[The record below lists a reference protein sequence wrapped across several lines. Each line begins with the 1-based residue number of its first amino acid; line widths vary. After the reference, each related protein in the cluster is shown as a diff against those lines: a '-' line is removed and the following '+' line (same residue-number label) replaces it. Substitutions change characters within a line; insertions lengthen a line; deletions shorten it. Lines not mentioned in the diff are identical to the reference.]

1 MATSFLLRRGPS
13 AALKTVLR
21 EAQVCR
27 GLASTVSLS
36 AESGKTE
43 KGLPPNSKR
52 QSPPKNVVEPKE
64 RGKLLATPAAAEL
77 SKNLS
82 SPSSYPSVVNPGGRV
97 AGPRP
102 SPEDSMLFT
111 DKGVPEF
118 LSRKTLV
125 EFPQKVLPPFRKQGS
140 DSRAVQEN
148 RGGTDGSS
156 SSSSSSASSSDS
168 ESDEEGGG
176 STVGPQVTS
185 RGRGGLPKPQASR
198 SLENGAPKIAASTK
212 EKTRS
217 QQGQPDPSPPE
228 RPRQAKKKGAP
239 VKPLEDRKDT
249 KPKTTAPRLQA
260 DKELMKHN
268 VKEKQMGKILRSSE
282 KDKESPKPLEVK
294 KASPDLVKSGLST
307 QPPASPAPATAASP
321 TPATS
326 GLSTQPAASSAPAT
340 SGLSAQPAASPVPSS
355 EASRAGGQLQAPPE
369 TRDGRLEKQVLERD
383 GEGVFPPVSREGSGE
398 RIMGGV
404 LQAQEEMLG
413 DQVPPVQHGKPAGLE
428 LEGKDETASAPGPAE
443 QDDTQEPAQAA
454 SPAEPFDNTT
464 YRNLQHHDY
473 TPYTF
478 LDLNLDLSKF
488 RMPQPSSGRESPR
501 H

>member
-1 MATSFLLRRGPS
+1 MAASLLLRRGPS

-21 EAQVCR
+21 EARVCR

-64 RGKLLATPAAAEL
+64 RGKPLATPAAAEL

-82 SPSSYPSVVNPGGRV
+82 SPSSYPVVNPGGRV

-102 SPEDSMLFT
+102 SPEDSVLFT

-140 DSRAVQEN
+140 ASRAAQEN
-148 RGGTDGSS
+148 RGGADGSS
-156 SSSSSSASSSDS
+156 SSSSGSSDS
-168 ESDEEGGG
+168 ESDEDGGG
-176 STVGPQVTS
+176 ATLGPRVTS

-198 SLENGAPKIAASTK
+198 SLENGAPRIAASTK
-212 EKTRS
+212 EKPRS

-249 KPKTTAPRLQA
+249 KPRTTAPGLHA
-260 DKELMKHN
+260 DKELMKQN

-282 KDKESPKPLEVK
+282 KEKESPKPLEVK
-294 KASPDLVKSGLST
+294 KASPDHV
-307 QPPASPAPATAASP
+307 
-321 TPATS
+321 TS
-326 GLSTQPAASSAPAT
+326 GLSTQPAASSTPVT
-340 SGLSAQPAASPVPSS
+340 SGLSTQLAASPVPSS

-383 GEGVFPPVSREGSGE
+383 GEGAFPPVGREGSGE

-404 LQAQEEMLG
+404 LQAREEALG
-413 DQVPPVQHGKPAGLE
+413 DRSPLKPP
-428 LEGKDETASAPGPAE
+428 APPSRSIIPRTGISS
-443 QDDTQEPAQAA
+443 TM
-454 SPAEPFDNTT
+454 TT
-464 YRNLQHHDY
+464 PR
-473 TPYTF
+473 TP
-478 LDLNLDLSKF
+478 S
-488 RMPQPSSGRESPR
+488 
-501 H
+501 

>member
-1 MATSFLLRRGPS
+1 MAASLLLRRGRS

-21 EAQVCR
+21 EARLCR

-43 KGLPPNSKR
+43 KGLPPDSKR
-52 QSPPKNVVEPKE
+52 QSPPK
-64 RGKLLATPAAAEL
+64 T
-77 SKNLS
+77 
-82 SPSSYPSVVNPGGRV
+82 
-97 AGPRP
+97 
-102 SPEDSMLFT
+102 
-111 DKGVPEF
+111 
-118 LSRKTLV
+118 
-125 EFPQKVLPPFRKQGS
+125 
-140 DSRAVQEN
+140 
-148 RGGTDGSS
+148 
-156 SSSSSSASSSDS
+156 
-168 ESDEEGGG
+168 
-176 STVGPQVTS
+176 
-185 RGRGGLPKPQASR
+185 
-198 SLENGAPKIAASTK
+198 STK

-228 RPRQAKKKGAP
+228 RPRQAKKKGTP
-239 VKPLEDRKDT
+239 VRPLEDRKDT
-249 KPKTTAPRLQA
+249 KPRTTAPGLHA
-260 DKELMKHN
+260 DKELMKQN

-294 KASPDLVKSGLST
+294 KASPDHVKSGLST
-307 QPPASPAPATAASP
+307 QPAVSPAPATSGLSAQPAASS
-321 TPATS
+321 TPVTS
-326 GLSTQPAASSAPAT
+326 GLSTQPAASSTPVT
-340 SGLSAQPAASPVPSS
+340 SGLSTQPAASPVPSS

-383 GEGVFPPVSREGSGE
+383 GEGAFPPVGREGSGE

-404 LQAQEEMLG
+404 LQAREEALG
-413 DQVPPVQHGKPAGLE
+413 DQVPPVQHQPGKPAGLE

-443 QDDTQEPAQAA
+443 RGDTQEPAQAA

-488 RMPQPSSGRESPR
+488 RIPQPSSGRESPR

>member
-1 MATSFLLRRGPS
+1 M
-13 AALKTVLR
+13 
-21 EAQVCR
+21 
-27 GLASTVSLS
+27 
-36 AESGKTE
+36 
-43 KGLPPNSKR
+43 
-52 QSPPKNVVEPKE
+52 
-64 RGKLLATPAAAEL
+64 
-77 SKNLS
+77 
-82 SPSSYPSVVNPGGRV
+82 
-97 AGPRP
+97 
-102 SPEDSMLFT
+102 
-111 DKGVPEF
+111 
-118 LSRKTLV
+118 
-125 EFPQKVLPPFRKQGS
+125 PPFRKEGS
-140 DSRAVQEN
+140 ESRAVQEN

-156 SSSSSSASSSDS
+156 SSSSSSSSSDS

-176 STVGPQVTS
+176 STVDPPVTS

-198 SLENGAPKIAASTK
+198 SLESGAPKIAASTK

-217 QQGQPDPSPPE
+217 EQGQPDLSPPE

-249 KPKTTAPRLQA
+249 KLKTTAPRLQA
-260 DKELMKHN
+260 DKELMKQN

-294 KASPDLVKSGLST
+294 KASPDHVKSGLST
-307 QPPASPAPATAASP
+307 QPAGSPAPAP
-321 TPATS
+321 TTS
-326 GLSTQPAASSAPAT
+326 GLSTQPAGSPAPAPTT
-340 SGLSAQPAASPVPSS
+340 SGLSTQPAGSPAPTTSGLSTQPAGSPVSS
-355 EASRAGGQLQAPPE
+355 LEASRAAGQLQAPPE

-383 GEGVFPPVSREGSGE
+383 GEGAFPPVGREGSGE
-398 RIMGGV
+398 QIMGGV
-404 LQAQEEMLG
+404 LQAREETLG
-413 DQVPPVQHGKPAGLE
+413 DQVPPVQHGKPAALE
-428 LEGKDETASAPGPAE
+428 LEGKDETASTPGPAE
-443 QDDTQEPAQAA
+443 RDDTQEPAQAA